1 MSLSTRIAALA
12 ALALTF
18 APLAGCDGVDA
29 DPLVT
34 GPVVQFATTS
44 TLAVEGSTVTI
55 PVQITGTNGTPVTVE
70 VLFAVGTSTTTLNT
84 DFTGFGAATDG
95 VQKATVTFAGTADET
110 QNVTFQAVADGVAE
124 SAETAVFALQRV
136 TGATIGARRQFT
148 ANIGV
153 PTIAVVRAGTLLST
167 VTVEGVVTR
176 AKGNQ
181 VWIQDATGGFVLFGS
196 AGSSVATAISNGGLV
211 AGDRVQAT
219 GRLNEFQPTVGIPG
233 TGLLQVDNIAA
244 VGGFVVQARGQA
256 LPAPQAITL
265 AQFTAGDPDNDT
277 YESETVRITGL
288 IIDRAGDVVFTNVV
302 GTGTGGK
309 NYTVSQT
316 VGGVTTTA
324 VLRIGGVGSNDLI
337 GTVIPTGTFTFQGQA
352 GQFRGTNQLVPL
364 LVSDIVL

>member
-29 DPLVT
+29 DPLVI

-153 PTIAVVRAGTLLST
+153 PTIAAVRAGTLLST

-181 VWIQDATGGFVLFGS
+181 AWIQDATGGFVLFG
-196 AGSSVATAISNGGLV
+196 ATIATAITSGAILP
-211 AGDRVQAT
+211 GDRVQAT
-219 GRLNEFQPTVGIPG
+219 GRLNEFQPTVGVPG

-244 VGGFVVQARGQA
+244 TGGFVVQARGQA

-277 YESETVRITGL
+277 YESEIVRITGL
-288 IIDRAGDVVFTNVV
+288 TIDRAGDVVFVAA
-302 GTGTGGK
+302 K

-316 VGGVTTTA
+316 VGGVTSTA
-324 VLRIGGVGSNDLI
+324 VLRIGGVGATDLI

>member
-29 DPLVT
+29 DPLVI

-176 AKGNQ
+176 VKGNQ
-181 VWIQDATGGFVLFGS
+181 AWIQDATGGFVLFG
-196 AGSSVATAISNGGLV
+196 ATIATAITSGAILP
-211 AGDRVQAT
+211 GDRVQAT
-219 GRLNEFQPTVGIPG
+219 GRLNEFQPTVGVPG

-244 VGGFVVQARGQA
+244 TGGFVVQARGQA

-277 YESETVRITGL
+277 YESEIVRITGL
-288 IIDRAGDVVFTNVV
+288 TIDRAGDVVFVAA
-302 GTGTGGK
+302 K

-316 VGGVTTTA
+316 VGGVTSTA
-324 VLRIGGVGSNDLI
+324 VLRIGGVGATDLI
-337 GTVIPTGTFTFQGQA
+337 GAVIPTGTFTFQGQA

-364 LVSDIVL
+364 LASDIVL

>member
-1 MSLSTRIAALA
+1 MSLSSRIAALA
-12 ALALTF
+12 ALALSV

-181 VWIQDATGGFVLFGS
+181 VWIQDATGGFVLFG
-196 AGSSVATAISNGGLV
+196 ATVATAITSGAILP
-211 AGDRVQAT
+211 GDRVQAT
-219 GRLNEFQPTVGIPG
+219 GRLNEFQSGPTGAPVPG
-233 TGLLQVDNIAA
+233 AGLLQVDNIAA
-244 VGGFVVQARGQA
+244 TGGFVVQARGQA
-256 LPAPQAITL
+256 LPAPQVITL
-265 AQFTAGDPDNDT
+265 AQFTAGDPDT
-277 YESETVRITGL
+277 EVYESEIIRVTGITVAA
-288 IIDRAGDVVFTNVV
+288 AGDVVFVAA
-302 GTGTGGK
+302 K

-316 VGGVTTTA
+316 VGGVTSTA
-324 VLRIGGVGSNDLI
+324 VLRIGGVGATDLI
-337 GTVIPTGTFTFQGQA
+337 GTVIPTGVVTFQGPA
-352 GQFRGTNQLVPL
+352 GQFRGTNQLTPVL
-364 LVSDIVL
+364 LADLAP

>member
-44 TLAVEGSTVTI
+44 TLAIEGSTVTI

-95 VQKATVTFAGTADET
+95 VPKATVTFAGTADET

-136 TGATIGARRQFT
+136 TGATIGTRRQFT

-176 AKGNQ
+176 VKGNQ
-181 VWIQDATGGFVLFGS
+181 AWIQDATGGFVLFG
-196 AGSSVATAISNGGLV
+196 ATIATAITNGAILP
-211 AGDRVQAT
+211 GDRVQAT
-219 GRLNEFQPTVGIPG
+219 GRLNEFQPTVGVPG

-244 VGGFVVQARGQA
+244 TGGFVVQARGQA

-277 YESETVRITGL
+277 YESEIVRITGL
-288 IIDRAGDVVFTNVV
+288 TSDRAGDVVFVAA
-302 GTGTGGK
+302 K

-316 VGGVTTTA
+316 VGGVTSTA
-324 VLRIGGVGSNDLI
+324 VLRIGGVGATDLI

-364 LVSDIVL
+364 LASDIVL